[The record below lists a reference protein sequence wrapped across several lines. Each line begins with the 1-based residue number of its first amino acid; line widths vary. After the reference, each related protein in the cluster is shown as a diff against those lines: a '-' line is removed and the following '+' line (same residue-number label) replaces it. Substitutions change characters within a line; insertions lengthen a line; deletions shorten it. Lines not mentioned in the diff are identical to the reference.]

1 MPIGVYA
8 RSEQILDK
16 NAPIS
21 DNNGVSHTHD
31 NSAAVLQQVPVSG
44 AFFLFAVGAGVRSAI
59 LPPEYLDFEKPIADL
74 EKKIEELTLFTS
86 NGNIDLEEEILK
98 LHKKADQLRVEI
110 YSRLTPWQKVQLS
123 RHPNRPYTLDYIE
136 AMLTD
141 FVEMHGDRSFADDP
155 AIVGGMARLDG
166 LSVIVIGHQKGR
178 TLKDRVFRNF
188 GQPNPEGYRKA
199 LRLMRFAEKFNKPI
213 ITLIDTQGA
222 YPGIGAEERGQGES
236 IARNLYVMSGLK
248 VPIVSVIIGE
258 GGSGGALALGVA
270 DRVLMLEHATY
281 SVISPEGCAA
291 ILWNNGSKAN
301 EAADLLK
308 ITAQDLFQMKVID
321 EMVEEPIGGAHRDPR
336 RAAELLKEAVTRN
349 LSEIR
354 STLPAALVGLRYEKF
369 RKLGMFDQI

>member
-1 MPIGVYA
+1 
-8 RSEQILDK
+8 
-16 NAPIS
+16 
-21 DNNGVSHTHD
+21 
-31 NSAAVLQQVPVSG
+31 
-44 AFFLFAVGAGVRSAI
+44 
-59 LPPEYLDFEKPIADL
+59 LPPEYLDFEKPIAEL
-74 EKKIEELTLFTS
+74 ENKIEELTLFTS

-98 LHKKADQLRVEI
+98 LQKKSDQLLAEI
-110 YSRLTPWQKVQLS
+110 YSRLSPWQKVQIS
-123 RHPNRPYTLDYIE
+123 RHANRPYTLDYIE

-155 AIVGGMARLDG
+155 AIVCGMARLDTMP
-166 LSVIVIGHQKGR
+166 VVVIGHQKGR
-178 TLKDRVFRNF
+178 TTKDRVYRNF

-199 LRLMRFAEKFNKPI
+199 LRLMRFAEKFKKPL
-213 ITLIDTQGA
+213 ITFIDTQGA

-236 IARNLYVMSGLK
+236 IARNLYVMSALK
-248 VPIVSVIIGE
+248 TPIISVVIGE

-291 ILWNNGSKAN
+291 ILWNNGAKAS

-321 EMVEEPIGGAHRDPR
+321 EVVEEPIGGAHRDPR

-349 LSEIR
+349 LGEIK
-354 STLPAALVGLRYEKF
+354 SIPPSDLVKLRYEKF